1 MKAEGL
7 QLMNLMLREK
17 KTSRNGAL
25 KVLNH
30 ALTGTDVFAFANC
43 IKFVDVLGLRTIF
56 PLFMKTPKKQRRKG
70 VSVEQHEEH
79 VVSIVASLLK
89 NCKGTQKQ
97 RILTKF
103 TESDHEKVERLMELH
118 FKYVDQVAITE
129 ERLRTSSEEMDEDE
143 IYLERLNGGLYVLQ
157 LIGKSNFW
165 FKTSLLDGNFLKVS
179 WSSVLLTRVVLLLN
193 GFSRVRK

>member
-1 MKAEGL
+1 M
-7 QLMNLMLREK
+7 
-17 KTSRNGAL
+17 
-25 KVLNH
+25 
-30 ALTGTDVFAFANC
+30 
-43 IKFVDVLGLRTIF
+43 
-56 PLFMKTPKKQRRKG
+56 
-70 VSVEQHEEH
+70 
-79 VVSIVASLLK
+79 SIVASLLK

-157 LIGKSNFW
+157 LIDFIIVDVCGGLVI
-165 FKTSLLDGNFLKVS
+165 SL
-179 WSSVLLTRVVLLLN
+179 
-193 GFSRVRK
+193 

>member
-1 MKAEGL
+1 
-7 QLMNLMLREK
+7 MNLMLREK

-157 LIGKSNFW
+157 LIGKSILSKFN
-165 FKTSLLDGNFLKVS
+165 
-179 WSSVLLTRVVLLLN
+179 
-193 GFSRVRK
+193 